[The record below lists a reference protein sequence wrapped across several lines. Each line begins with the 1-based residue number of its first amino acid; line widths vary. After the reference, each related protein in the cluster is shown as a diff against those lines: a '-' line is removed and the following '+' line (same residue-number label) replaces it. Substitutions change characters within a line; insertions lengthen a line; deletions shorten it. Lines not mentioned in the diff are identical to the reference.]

1 METKKVVLFLVEGV
15 SDQTTLGLIL
25 SKLVNNSTVR
35 FHIVGGD
42 ITSNRYTTLTNALEK
57 VNEELKKFLDRNKF
71 RITDISQI
79 IHVVDMDGAYISNE
93 NIVEDSAVSKLVYK
107 DNVIVGKNSDLIRKR
122 NEKKA
127 LVLDK
132 LSNTHKVR
140 KIPYRLF
147 YFSCNLEHVIHN
159 IRDAQDREKDNL
171 AEQFADRFYGQERE
185 FIEFIQN
192 NDFAVNGDYKETWK
206 FIKETNHSLNRFS
219 NFHLYFTK

>member
-1 METKKVVLFLVEGV
+1 MQTKKVILFLVEGI

-25 SKLVNNSTVR
+25 SKLIRDSTVG

-42 ITSNRYTTLTNALEK
+42 ITSNRYTTLSNALEK
-57 VNEELKKFLDRNKF
+57 VNEEVKKFLDRNKF

-79 IHVVDMDGAYISNE
+79 IHIVDIDGAYVSNE
-93 NIVEDSAVSKLVYK
+93 DIVEDSTVSRFVYK
-107 DNVIVGKNSDLIRKR
+107 DNVIVGKNADIIRRR

-127 LVLDK
+127 SILDK

-147 YFSCNLEHVIHN
+147 YFSLNLEHVIHN
-159 IRDAQDREKDNL
+159 IRDAKDSEKDSM

-192 NDFAVNGDYKETWK
+192 HDFAVDGDYKETWE
-206 FIKETNHSLNRFS
+206 FIKERNHSLNRYS
-219 NFHLYFTK
+219 NFHLYFME